1 MVSWESDFTE
11 EEALPPIP
19 GTFSISLYYSHL
31 SLALGLLSNEVTHTT
46 SLRLLVCFMHRG

>member
-19 GTFSISLYYSHL
+19 GTFSISLYSHL